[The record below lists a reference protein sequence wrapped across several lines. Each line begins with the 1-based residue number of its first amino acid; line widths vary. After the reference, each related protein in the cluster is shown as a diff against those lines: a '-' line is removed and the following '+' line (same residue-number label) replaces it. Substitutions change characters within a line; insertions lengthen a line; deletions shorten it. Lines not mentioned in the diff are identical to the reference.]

1 MRESMHHCLPRC
13 ALVIDDDDTTRNS
26 LVELVRS
33 EGFVAQGAASLAE
46 ARAALR
52 RAWPSVILADLVLP
66 DGSGIAFI
74 QELDATSRPPV
85 VLMTGHASLD
95 TSIDALRLGAADYLV
110 KPVDIERLQRILAGV
125 SPATPGDAS
134 APSSQGEIGSL
145 AGVRAAADRFGLL
158 IGSSA
163 PIRQVYE
170 QIARVAPTSVPV
182 FIAGES
188 GTGKELVAQSIHE
201 LSRRA
206 SQPFL
211 AVNCGAIAPQLIES
225 EMFGHEKGSFTGAT
239 RQHRGYFE
247 AAHGG
252 TLFLDEI
259 TEMAP
264 ELQVKLLRVLET
276 GQVMRV
282 GSQAA
287 QRTDVRIIAATNRVS
302 SEAVAEGRLRA
313 DLMYRLRVFPIALPA
328 LRERPGDIDRL
339 AAHFLDGLNRDEG
352 QHKRLSGE
360 ALMILRDYAWPG
372 NVRELRNVVHQAFIR
387 ADEVIQPDC
396 LPAELGL
403 PRRETG
409 PYLSVRVGTRISD
422 VERRLIL
429 ATLEQCHGSKVQAA
443 EALGV
448 SVKTLYNRLHEYEV
462 IGDPPDATGTDGP

>member
-1 MRESMHHCLPRC
+1 MMRS
-13 ALVIDDDDTTRNS
+13 ALVIDDDDSTRDS
-26 LVELVRS
+26 LVELVRA
-33 EGFVAQGAASLAE
+33 EGFVARGAASLAE
-46 ARAALR
+46 ARSALAR
-52 RAWPSVILADLVLP
+52 DWPSIILADLVLP

-125 SPATPGDAS
+125 SPSRPGIATAAS
-134 APSSQGEIGSL
+134 GRGEGEASSSPEF
-145 AGVRAAADRFGLL
+145 RAAAERFGRL
-158 IGSSA
+158 IGGSA
-163 PIRQVYE
+163 PMRQVYE

-182 FIAGES
+182 FISGES

-247 AAHGG
+247 AANGG

-264 ELQVKLLRVLET
+264 DLQVKLLRVLET
-276 GQVMRV
+276 GHFMRV

-287 QRTDVRIIAATNRVS
+287 QRTDVRIIAATNRVA
-302 SEAVAEGRLRA
+302 SEAVAEGKLRA
-313 DLMYRLRVFPIALPA
+313 DLMYRLRVFPIGLPP
-328 LRERPGDIDRL
+328 LRERPEDVEML
-339 AAHFLDGLNRDEG
+339 AGHFLDELNREEG
-352 QHKRLSGE
+352 QAKTLADE
-360 ALMILRDYAWPG
+360 ALAVLQEYEWPG
-372 NVRELRNVVHQAFIR
+372 NVRELRNVVHQAFIL
-387 ADEVIQPDC
+387 ADALILPEC

-403 PRRETG
+403 PRREAG
-409 PYLSVRVGTRISD
+409 PYITVRVGSRISD
-422 VERRLIL
+422 VERRLIF
-429 ATLEQCHGSKVQAA
+429 ATLDQCNGSKVQAA

-448 SVKTLYNRLHEYEV
+448 SVKTLYNRLHEYGA
-462 IGDPPDATGTDGP
+462 IGDAPDATGTDGP

>member
-1 MRESMHHCLPRC
+1 MRS
-13 ALVIDDDDTTRNS
+13 ALVIDDDDATRES
-26 LVELVRS
+26 LVELVTA
-33 EGFVAQGAASLAE
+33 EGFVTRGAASLAE
-46 ARAALR
+46 ARAALGR
-52 RAWPSVILADLVLP
+52 DWPSVILADLVLP

-95 TSIDALRLGAADYLV
+95 TSIDALRLGATDYLV

-125 SPATPGDAS
+125 SPAQAGPSPATTGGAEVES
-134 APSSQGEIGSL
+134 AAEF
-145 AGVRAAADRFGLL
+145 RAAADRFGRL
-158 IGSSA
+158 IGASA

-201 LSRRA
+201 RSRRA
-206 SQPFL
+206 AQPFL

-247 AAHGG
+247 AADGG

-264 ELQVKLLRVLET
+264 DLQVKLLRVLET
-276 GQVMRV
+276 GHFMRV

-287 QRTDVRIIAATNRVS
+287 QHTDVRIIAATNRVA
-302 SEAVAEGRLRA
+302 SEAVAEGKLRA

-328 LRERPGDIDRL
+328 LRERPDDIEML
-339 AAHFLDGLNRDEG
+339 AGHFLDELNRDEG
-352 QHKRLSGE
+352 QRKRLSEE
-360 ALMILRDYAWPG
+360 ALAILRDYDWPG
-372 NVRELRNVVHQAFIR
+372 NVRELRNVVHQAFIL
-387 ADEVIQPDC
+387 ADAVILPEC
-396 LPAELGL
+396 LPSELGL
-403 PRRETG
+403 PRRESG
-409 PYLSVRVGTRISD
+409 PYITVRVGSRISD
-422 VERRLIL
+422 VERRLIF
-429 ATLEQCHGSKVQAA
+429 ATLDQCNGSKVQAA
-443 EALGV
+443 ELLGV
-448 SVKTLYNRLHEYEV
+448 SVKTLYNRLHEYGA
-462 IGDPPDATGTDGP
+462 IGDAPDATGTDGP

>member
-1 MRESMHHCLPRC
+1 MRS
-13 ALVIDDDDTTRNS
+13 ALVIDDDDTTRDS
-26 LVELVRS
+26 LVELVAA
-33 EGFVAQGAASLAE
+33 EGFVARGAASLAE
-46 ARAALR
+46 ARAALGR
-52 RAWPSVILADLVLP
+52 EWPSVILADLVLP

-125 SPATPGDAS
+125 SPARPDLAVAAPGGQGDVES
-134 APSSQGEIGSL
+134 A
-145 AGVRAAADRFGLL
+145 AKFRAAADRFGRL
-158 IGSSA
+158 IGASA

-247 AAHGG
+247 AANGG

-264 ELQVKLLRVLET
+264 DLQVKLLRVLET
-276 GQVMRV
+276 GHFMRV

-287 QRTDVRIIAATNRVS
+287 QRTDVRIIAATNRVA

-328 LRERPGDIDRL
+328 LRERPEDIEML
-339 AAHFLDGLNRDEG
+339 AGHFLDELE
-352 QHKRLSGE
+352 SGRGTTQ
-360 ALMILRDYAWPG
+360 A
-372 NVRELRNVVHQAFIR
+372 VVGGGA
-387 ADEVIQPDC
+387 VG
-396 LPAELGL
+396 PA
-403 PRRETG
+403 
-409 PYLSVRVGTRISD
+409 
-422 VERRLIL
+422 
-429 ATLEQCHGSKVQAA
+429 
-443 EALGV
+443 
-448 SVKTLYNRLHEYEV
+448 
-462 IGDPPDATGTDGP
+462 

>member
-1 MRESMHHCLPRC
+1 MRS
-13 ALVIDDDDTTRNS
+13 ALVIDDDDSTRDS
-26 LVELVRS
+26 LVDLVRA
-33 EGFVAQGAASLAE
+33 EGFVAHGAGSLAE
-46 ARAALR
+46 ARAALAR
-52 RAWPSVILADLVLP
+52 HWPSVILADLVLP

-74 QELDATSRPPV
+74 QELDAISRPPV

-125 SPATPGDAS
+125 SPAAS
-134 APSSQGEIGSL
+134 GQLSAAPPN
-145 AGVRAAADRFGLL
+145 VRAEVESIAEFRAAGERFGRL
-158 IGSSA
+158 IGASA

-188 GTGKELVAQSIHE
+188 GTGKELVAHSIHE

-247 AAHGG
+247 AANGG

-276 GQVMRV
+276 GHFMRV
-282 GSQAA
+282 GSQSA
-287 QRTDVRIIAATNRVS
+287 QRTDVRIIAATNRVA

-328 LRERPGDIDRL
+328 LRERPEDIDML
-339 AAHFLDGLNRDEG
+339 AGHFLDELNREEG
-352 QHKRLSGE
+352 QHKRLSE
-360 ALMILRDYAWPG
+360 DALAVLRDYDWPG
-372 NVRELRNVVHQAFIR
+372 NVRELRNVVHQAFIL
-387 ADEVIQPDC
+387 ADAVILPEC

-403 PRRETG
+403 PRRESG
-409 PYLSVRVGTRISD
+409 PYITVRVGTRISD

-429 ATLEQCHGSKVQAA
+429 ATLEQCQGSKVQAA

-448 SVKTLYNRLHEYEV
+448 SVKTLYNRLHEYGA

>member
-1 MRESMHHCLPRC
+1 MRS
-13 ALVIDDDDTTRNS
+13 ALVIDDDDTTRDS
-26 LVELVRS
+26 LVELVRA
-33 EGFVAQGAASLAE
+33 EGFVARGAASLAE
-46 ARAALR
+46 ARAALGR
-52 RAWPSVILADLVLP
+52 DWPSVILADLVLP

-125 SPATPGDAS
+125 AATRPGLPPVPPAQADVES
-134 APSSQGEIGSL
+134 AAEL
-145 AGVRAAADRFGLL
+145 RAAADRFGRL
-158 IGSSA
+158 IGGSA
-163 PIRQVYE
+163 PIRQIYE

-188 GTGKELVAQSIHE
+188 GTGKELVAQLIHE

-206 SQPFL
+206 TQPFL

-247 AAHGG
+247 AANGG

-264 ELQVKLLRVLET
+264 DLQVKLLRVLET
-276 GQVMRV
+276 GHFMRV

-287 QRTDVRIIAATNRVS
+287 QRTDVRIIAATNRVA
-302 SEAVAEGRLRA
+302 SEAVAEGKLRA

-328 LRERPGDIDRL
+328 LRERPQDIEVL
-339 AAHFLDGLNRDEG
+339 AGHFLDELNRDEG
-352 QHKRLSGE
+352 QRKQLSAE
-360 ALMILRDYAWPG
+360 ALAILRDYDWPG
-372 NVRELRNVVHQAFIR
+372 NVRELRNVVHQAFILSD
-387 ADEVIQPDC
+387 AVILPEC

-403 PRRETG
+403 PRRESG
-409 PYLSVRVGTRISD
+409 PYLSVRVGSRISD

-429 ATLEQCHGSKVQAA
+429 ATLEQCNGSKVQAA

-448 SVKTLYNRLHEYEV
+448 SVKTLYNRLHEYGV
-462 IGDPPDATGTDGP
+462 IGDAPDATGTDGP